1 MVNVPMMYFGNL
13 YIPRELGECLIKL
26 IEENNEIKALRLL
39 RENAGIDLKSA
50 KDAVDCYK
58 KENGLNENKTPQKGK
73 SIFQKLIKW

>member
-50 KDAVDCYK
+50 KDAVDC
-58 KENGLNENKTPQKGK
+58 
-73 SIFQKLIKW
+73 